1 VTLKADTVDDASNF
15 GYGTK
20 RYQEHGEILL
30 MPTVY
35 EKYVDN
41 NRFGQTQ

>member
-1 VTLKADTVDDASNF
+1 VTLKADTADDASNF

-20 RYQEHGEILL
+20 RFQEDVEILL

-35 EKYVDN
+35 EK
-41 NRFGQTQ
+41 